1 MTSARQISKYVGIV
15 IGVLLLG
22 IAAFTTWYTVDESE
36 QAVIA
41 TFGAV
46 DEGVAEPGLH
56 FKLPWPIQKVEK
68 LSKET
73 FSLQFGYDEKDGDI
87 KEIPKDTK
95 MITGDENI
103 VLADMVVQW
112 KITSPEKYLYNA
124 EDPQKI
130 LYNATSA
137 SLRSIIGSSK
147 IDDAL
152 TSGKAEIEAQVRDL
166 LSNLVE
172 RYDVGISILSVK
184 LQDVE
189 LPNDEVRKAF
199 TNVTDARE
207 MMNTKINEAN
217 KYRNKRTK
225 EAEGEKDAI
234 ISNAEGDKAA
244 RIQTARGDVAV
255 FDSVYNE
262 YKNAPDITKQRLIL
276 ETIDRVLPDAEI
288 YIMKDDGNTMKY
300 LPIQPMEKKKDTQVI
315 PPAKEEGGGQNE

>member
-300 LPIQPMEKKKDTQVI
+300 LPIQPMEKKKDAQVV